1 MSGML
6 QAVVALATALCL
18 VGSASAQTVVS
29 GAHEF
34 SLTEKELVQAV
45 EKVEALLA
53 QCMREQGFEY
63 VAVDYQ
69 TVRKAMA
76 AKTTL
81 PGMSEEQF
89 IRQHGF
95 GISIFYTGQ
104 GPQLASGYNPARV
117 GLGEQ
122 NIQIYNKLSPADQV
136 AYNRALL
143 GEHTDATFAVAL
155 DMENFSR
162 CGGCTLKAVE
172 RVFKPEHL
180 KATYVNPKDALIK
193 NDRRM
198 KEALRRF
205 AEAMRKAGF
214 NYNDPDEI
222 EPDLWNQL
230 FAITGNG
237 TIPIKQ
243 LSPEQ
248 SAALKKL
255 QEYERRVAKISV
267 DLKEKFID
275 PIEMKIEKELLAR
288 DVK

>member
-1 MSGML
+1 MRRML
-6 QAVVALATALCL
+6 QAVVVLATALFL
-18 VGSASAQTVVS
+18 IGSACAQTVVS

-34 SLTEKELVQAV
+34 GLTEKELVQAV

-69 TVRKAMA
+69 TVRKGMA
-76 AKTTL
+76 AKMTL
-81 PGMSEEQF
+81 PGMSEGQF

-95 GISIFYTGQ
+95 GISVLYTGEV
-104 GPQLASGYNPARV
+104 PQLATGYSPARV

-122 NIQIYNKLSPADQV
+122 NVQIYSKLSPADQV

-143 GEHTDATFAVAL
+143 GEHSDVTFAIAL
-155 DMENFSR
+155 DNENFSR
-162 CGGCTLKAVE
+162 CGGCTLKAIE
-172 RVFKPEHL
+172 RVFKPEQL
-180 KATYVNPKDALIK
+180 KATYVNPKDMLIK
-193 NDRRM
+193 SDRRM
-198 KEALRRF
+198 KEALRKYG
-205 AEAMRKAGF
+205 EAMRKAGF

-237 TIPIKQ
+237 TISVKQ
-243 LSPEQ
+243 LSAEQ

-255 QEYERRVAKISV
+255 QEYERRVARISV
-267 DLKEKFID
+267 DLQEKLIE
-275 PIEMKIEKELLAR
+275 PIEKKIEKELFAR